1 MDKHSSSQL
10 STVTAKAESKQV
22 EEFSQDNQKKTQ
34 HTKDYTS
41 NTIGWILRGGV
52 ILSATIIL
60 IGFVLLLVHIE
71 GQPGFV
77 MSIGTSPH
85 SFSQVWSGLKVLQP
99 QAIIATG
106 LLLLI
111 ATPVI
116 TVTTSL
122 VAFAIERD
130 RRFVVITSIVLAILL
145 ASMLIG
151 KGG

>member
-10 STVTAKAESKQV
+10 PTVTAKAESKQV

-41 NTIGWILRGGV
+41 NIIGWILRGGV

-60 IGFVLLLVHIE
+60 IGLVLLLVHIE
-71 GQPGFV
+71 GQSGFM

-122 VAFAIERD
+122 VAFAIEPD

>member
-10 STVTAKAESKQV
+10 STVRAKAESKQV

-41 NTIGWILRGGV
+41 NIIGWILRGGV

-71 GQPGFV
+71 GQSGFM

-116 TVTTSL
+116 TITTSL

-145 ASMLIG
+145 ASILIG

>member
-1 MDKHSSSQL
+1 MDKHSTSQL

-41 NTIGWILRGGV
+41 NIIGWILRGGV

-60 IGFVLLLVHIE
+60 IGLVLLLVHIE

>member
-1 MDKHSSSQL
+1 MDKHSTSQL

-41 NTIGWILRGGV
+41 NIIGWILRGGV

-60 IGFVLLLVHIE
+60 IGLVLLLVHIE
-71 GQPGFV
+71 GQSGFM

-106 LLLLI
+106 LLFLI

-145 ASMLIG
+145 ASILIG

>member
-10 STVTAKAESKQV
+10 PTVTAKAESKQV

-34 HTKDYTS
+34 HTTNYTS
-41 NTIGWILRGGV
+41 NIIGWILRGGV

-122 VAFAIERD
+122 VAFAIEPD

>member
-1 MDKHSSSQL
+1 MDKLSSSQL
-10 STVTAKAESKQV
+10 LTTKAKAGSKPAV
-22 EEFSQDNQKKTQ
+22 EISQDDQKKTLR
-34 HTKDYTS
+34 TKDYTS
-41 NTIGWILRGGV
+41 NIIGWILRGGV
-52 ILSATIIL
+52 ITSAIIIL
-60 IGFVLLLVHIE
+60 IGFVLLLMYIG

-77 MSIGTSPH
+77 MSIGTFPH
-85 SFSQVWSGLKVLQP
+85 SLSQVWSGLKVLQP

-130 RRFVVITSIVLAILL
+130 RRFVVITSVVLAILL

>member
-10 STVTAKAESKQV
+10 STVRAKAESKQV

-41 NTIGWILRGGV
+41 NIIGWILRGGV

-116 TVTTSL
+116 TITTSL

-145 ASMLIG
+145 ASILIG

>member
-1 MDKHSSSQL
+1 MDKHSTSQL

-41 NTIGWILRGGV
+41 NIIGWILRGGV

-60 IGFVLLLVHIE
+60 IGLVLLLVHIE

-145 ASMLIG
+145 ASILIG

>member
-10 STVTAKAESKQV
+10 PTVTAKAESKQV

-34 HTKDYTS
+34 HTTDYTS
-41 NTIGWILRGGV
+41 NIIGWILRGGV
-52 ILSATIIL
+52 MLSATIIL

-85 SFSQVWSGLKVLQP
+85 SFSQVWSGLQVLQP

-130 RRFVVITSIVLAILL
+130 RRFVVITSVVLAILL

>member
-1 MDKHSSSQL
+1 M
-10 STVTAKAESKQV
+10 
-22 EEFSQDNQKKTQ
+22 
-34 HTKDYTS
+34 HTKEYTS
-41 NTIGWILRGGV
+41 SIIGWVLRGGV
-52 ILSATIIL
+52 ILSATLIF
-60 IGFVLLLVHIE
+60 IGFILLLVHI
-71 GQPGFV
+71 GGKPGFAI
-77 MSIGTSPH
+77 SIGAFPH
-85 SFSQVWSGLKVLQP
+85 TLGQVWSGLLVWYP

-111 ATPVI
+111 VTPVI

-145 ASMLIG
+145 ASILIG

>member
-1 MDKHSSSQL
+1 
-10 STVTAKAESKQV
+10 
-22 EEFSQDNQKKTQ
+22 
-34 HTKDYTS
+34 
-41 NTIGWILRGGV
+41 
-52 ILSATIIL
+52 
-60 IGFVLLLVHIE
+60 
-71 GQPGFV
+71 

-106 LLLLI
+106 LLFLI

-116 TVTTSL
+116 TVTTPL

-145 ASMLIG
+145 ASILIG

>member
-41 NTIGWILRGGV
+41 NIIGWILRGGV

-60 IGFVLLLVHIE
+60 IGLVLLLVHIE
-71 GQPGFV
+71 GQSGFM

-145 ASMLIG
+145 ASILIG